1 MKDRSYF
8 CKVESLDKLFVEVL
22 FSYLL
27 KVDKNKI
34 MLKKKFKKNVHKQI
48 CLKKKD
54 NLTHL

>member
-34 MLKKKFKKNVHKQI
+34 ILKKKF
-48 CLKKKD
+48 
-54 NLTHL
+54 